1 MPPAPPS
8 FGSQEY
14 WDKRFTANPTP
25 FEWLEAPTVLD
36 PHIIDALRE
45 TELSEPQLLHIGC
58 GTSLLSYHLCAH
70 VKDPEQIHN
79 LDYSDVAVKLGRE
92 REVEIFMA
100 GTPPSEENA
109 QQRNPTIN
117 GSSVKPRQ
125 GTVEPNQEKV
135 PNTSASSSSSY
146 MRWSSAN
153 LLDHISLL
161 QVCQTS
167 AYSIV
172 VDKSTSDSIA
182 CSDDLYVPLPYH
194 VMAASAQSTEI
205 NVTESPEPL
214 HPLHVM
220 AVHLALVTKPRGRW
234 ISLSYSMDRYPFLQ
248 LPASES
254 ANGSSQPAQPTASVS
269 QASQHSN
276 HADGDDATSDN
287 EVSLDADLRPVPGKS
302 INENFPDPSTL
313 WTLVGKFDIE
323 PQVTPEA
330 SNGNGTTHRP
340 KVPHWIYVL
349 ERTNVPLYVRK

>member
-36 PHIIDALRE
+36 PYIVHALRE
-45 TELSEPQLLHIGC
+45 TGLSDPQLLHIGC
-58 GTSLLSYHLCAH
+58 GTSLLSYQLRAH
-70 VKDPEQIHN
+70 VREPGQVHN
-79 LDYSDVAVKLGRE
+79 LDYSDVAIKLGQK
-92 REVEIFMA
+92 REVEISTA
-100 GTPPSEENA
+100 ETPASGVNA
-109 QQRNPTIN
+109 QQRNPTMN
-117 GSSVKPRQ
+117 GTSVKPRQ
-125 GTVEPNQEKV
+125 GTVEL
-135 PNTSASSSSSY
+135 PNTSASSPSSY

-153 LLDHISLL
+153 LLDHTSLL

-194 VMAASAQSTEI
+194 VMATSAESTETV
-205 NVTESPEPL
+205 VTESPEPL

-220 AVHLALVTKPRGRW
+220 AVHLALVTKPGGRW

-248 LPASES
+248 QPASES
-254 ANGSSQPAQPTASVS
+254 ANGSSQPTQSTATVS
-269 QASQHSN
+269 QASQHPNLNAGDEAES
-276 HADGDDATSDN
+276 DGEAN
-287 EVSLDADLRPVPGKS
+287 LDGNLDCIPDKR
-302 INENFPDPSTL
+302 INEGFPDPNTL

-323 PQVTPEA
+323 PQLTPEA
-330 SNGNGTTHRP
+330 SDGNGTTHRP
-340 KVPHWIYVL
+340 KVPHWIYLL
-349 ERTNVPLYVRK
+349 ERTNAPLHVRKYSM